1 MNLERTTTYW
11 VNIEGEH
18 SLKNL
23 KLLQYSHTIQHTLM
37 YTSTS
42 INILPIKSFR
52 FFRFNRFD
60 FTGR

>member
-1 MNLERTTTYW
+1 MNLERTTMYW

-23 KLLQYSHTIQHTLM
+23 KLLQYSHTIQHTT
-37 YTSTS
+37 Y
-42 INILPIKSFR
+42 INILPIKSF
-52 FFRFNRFD
+52 D

>member
-1 MNLERTTTYW
+1 MNLERTTMYW

-23 KLLQYSHTIQHTLM
+23 KLLQYSHTIQHTT
-37 YTSTS
+37 Y